1 VSVASH
7 LAVSPSGYDRRIR
20 ELIPHYDDL
29 ILEAA
34 RGLRFTGRPIRS
46 IVDLGIGTGALARAC
61 LMRLSDPKARILG
74 LDADSAMLGVAAI
87 RLRRWRTRVEIRH
100 ADFVTAEIA
109 ACDAIVAT
117 FSLHHI
123 RTRRAKLAFYRRCR
137 KALRPGGIL
146 VSGDCMPAS
155 SAAAAAA
162 DLDQWYAHLARS
174 AGSLAAAR
182 RIYASWAD
190 EDTYMP
196 LAVEVDMLE
205 AAGFAVEIPWRRAPF
220 AVVVARRGGAATR

>member
-1 VSVASH
+1 VSVATH

-20 ELIPHYDDL
+20 ELIPHYDEL

-34 RGLRFTGRPIRS
+34 RALRLARRPVHS

-61 LMRLSDPKARILG
+61 LMTAASAKARILG
-74 LDADSAMLGVAAI
+74 LDADAAMLAVAAI
-87 RLRRWRTRVEIRH
+87 RLRRWRGRVDTTH
-100 ADFVTAEIA
+100 ADFVTAGIPP
-109 ACDAIVAT
+109 CDAMVAT

-123 RTRRAKLAFYRRCR
+123 RSRRAKLGFYRRCR

-155 SAAAAAA
+155 SATAAAVDLAA
-162 DLDQWYAHLARS
+162 WHAHLARS

-182 RIYASWAD
+182 RIHASWAD

-196 LAVEVDMLE
+196 LAGEVELLE
-205 AAGFAVEIPWRRAPF
+205 AAGFAVEIPWRRTPF
-220 AVVVARRGGAATR
+220 AVVVATLGP